1 MIIVCYG
8 NFLLVPASLEGDDR
22 MNLTKVPIHF
32 IGIGGA
38 GMSGIA
44 KILLQ
49 LGAKISGS
57 DLKESETIIHLREMG
72 AKINIGHDPDNIG
85 ADVRTVVYSSAI
97 PQDNPEMQEAK
108 KRGIEILARAEMLAR
123 LMARQESIAVAGA
136 HGKTT
141 TTAMISLMLELNDM
155 DPTIIIG
162 GDLRQIGSNAKL
174 GRGKYLVA
182 EADESDGSFLKLFP
196 KIAVITNIENDHLD
210 YYRTVKN
217 IVNAFVRFLEQIP
230 ADGFAVICLD
240 NEELVKI
247 KNTVP
252 ANYVTYAINTE
263 GADYTARNLSF
274 HGTKSNCEVY
284 YHQEKIGILEL
295 NVPGKHNIS
304 NALAAVATGME
315 LGLSF
320 PQVAAGL
327 KQFTGA
333 KRRFEFIDQVDG
345 ITIFDDYA
353 HHPTELRATL
363 SAAKTA
369 GYKRIIAIFQ
379 PHRYTR
385 TKLLQF
391 EFGDSFSDADLVVI
405 NEIYSAS
412 EKPIPGV
419 SAQLI
424 VNAIRNSDN
433 NKEVVY
439 CQKEE
444 DIIEFLHREGKS
456 GDLVITLG
464 AGNIRQAGIRFARE
478 YRLVAEGKER
488 SR

>member
-1 MIIVCYG
+1 
-8 NFLLVPASLEGDDR
+8 

>member
-1 MIIVCYG
+1 MT
-8 NFLLVPASLEGDDR
+8 
-22 MNLTKVPIHF
+22 LTKTPIHF

-57 DLKESETIIHLREMG
+57 DMKESETTIRLQEMG
-72 AKINIGHDPDNIG
+72 AKIYLGHDARNIG
-85 ADVRTVVYSSAI
+85 ADIGTVVYSSAI
-97 PQDNPEMQEAK
+97 PQDNVEMVAAK
-108 KRGIEILARAEMLAR
+108 SRGIEVLARAEMLAR

-141 TTAMISLMLELNDM
+141 TTAMISLMLEINKM

-174 GRGKYLVA
+174 GTGRYLVA

-210 YYRTVKN
+210 YYRSVKN
-217 IVNAFVRFLEQIP
+217 IVNAFVRFVEQIP
-230 ADGFAVICLD
+230 KDGFVVICLD
-240 NEELVKI
+240 NKELSKI
-247 KNTVP
+247 KNTVK
-252 ANYVTYAINTE
+252 ANYVTYAINGE
-263 GADYTARNLSF
+263 EADYTAKNFSF
-274 HGTKSNCEVY
+274 RGTNSSCEVFY
-284 YHQEKIGILEL
+284 RKEKVGILEL

-304 NALAAVATGME
+304 NALAAIATGME

-320 PQVAAGL
+320 PQAAAGL
-327 KQFTGA
+327 KEFTGT
-333 KRRFEFIDQVDG
+333 KRRFELIDRVDG

-369 GYKRIIAIFQ
+369 GYQRIIAIFQ

-391 EFGDSFSDADLVVI
+391 EFGDSFSDADIVVI

-424 VNAIRNSDN
+424 INAIKNSDHE
-433 NKEVVY
+433 KEVVY
-439 CQKEE
+439 CPTED
-444 DIIEFLHREGKS
+444 DIIEYLRREGRP

-464 AGNIRQAGIRFARE
+464 AGNIRQAGVRYARE
-478 YRLVAEGKER
+478 YRLLTEGKEL
-488 SR
+488 

>member
-1 MIIVCYG
+1 
-8 NFLLVPASLEGDDR
+8 

-85 ADVRTVVYSSAI
+85 ADIRTVVYSSAI

>member
-1 MIIVCYG
+1 
-8 NFLLVPASLEGDDR
+8 
-22 MNLTKVPIHF
+22 
-32 IGIGGA
+32 
-38 GMSGIA
+38 MSGIA

-284 YHQEKIGILEL
+284 YHQEKSVFWNLMYPVSIYIKCTGGCRYRNGIGTILS
-295 NVPGKHNIS
+295 PRW
-304 NALAAVATGME
+304 
-315 LGLSF
+315 
-320 PQVAAGL
+320 
-327 KQFTGA
+327 
-333 KRRFEFIDQVDG
+333 RRG
-345 ITIFDDYA
+345 
-353 HHPTELRATL
+353 
-363 SAAKTA
+363 
-369 GYKRIIAIFQ
+369 
-379 PHRYTR
+379 
-385 TKLLQF
+385 
-391 EFGDSFSDADLVVI
+391 
-405 NEIYSAS
+405 
-412 EKPIPGV
+412 
-419 SAQLI
+419 
-424 VNAIRNSDN
+424 
-433 NKEVVY
+433 
-439 CQKEE
+439 
-444 DIIEFLHREGKS
+444 
-456 GDLVITLG
+456 
-464 AGNIRQAGIRFARE
+464 
-478 YRLVAEGKER
+478 
-488 SR
+488 

>member
-1 MIIVCYG
+1 
-8 NFLLVPASLEGDDR
+8 

-252 ANYVTYAINTE
+252 ANYVTYAITRKGRIIRPE
-263 GADYTARNLSF
+263 PFF
-274 HGTKSNCEVY
+274 HGTKSKRFITIRKNRY
-284 YHQEKIGILEL
+284 FGT
-295 NVPGKHNIS
+295 NVPVSIIYQC
-304 NALAAVATGME
+304 TG
-315 LGLSF
+315 GCRYRNGIGTILS
-320 PQVAAGL
+320 QVAAGL
-327 KQFTGA
+327 KHLPGP
-333 KRRFEFIDQVDG
+333 K
-345 ITIFDDYA
+345 
-353 HHPTELRATL
+353 
-363 SAAKTA
+363 
-369 GYKRIIAIFQ
+369 
-379 PHRYTR
+379 
-385 TKLLQF
+385 
-391 EFGDSFSDADLVVI
+391 DAL
-405 NEIYSAS
+405 NS
-412 EKPIPGV
+412 
-419 SAQLI
+419 LI
-424 VNAIRNSDN
+424 R
-433 NKEVVY
+433 
-439 CQKEE
+439 
-444 DIIEFLHREGKS
+444 
-456 GDLVITLG
+456 
-464 AGNIRQAGIRFARE
+464 
-478 YRLVAEGKER
+478 
-488 SR
+488 